1 MGFLDKA
8 KEQAIVHLKDR
19 EKVREVAE
27 KVKGKVE
34 DIQTKRRADALLEDL
49 GRLAYAQHTGRAND
63 RADPEISR
71 LVAELRSLEDDGVPI
86 LPEP

>member
-1 MGFLDKA
+1 MGLLDRA
-8 KEQAIVHLKDR
+8 KEQAIHLKDR

-49 GRLAYAQHTGRAND
+49 GRLVYAQQTGRAND
-63 RADPEISR
+63 SADAGISR
-71 LVAELRSLEDDGVPI
+71 LVAELRSLEDHGVPV

>member
-1 MGFLDKA
+1 MGLLDRA
-8 KEQAIVHLKDR
+8 KEQAIHLKDR
-19 EKVREVAE
+19 DKVREVAE

-49 GRLAYAQHTGRAND
+49 GRLVYARHTGRAND
-63 RADPEISR
+63 SAEGEVGR

>member
-1 MGFLDKA
+1 MGFLDRA
-8 KEQAIVHLKDR
+8 KQQATNLKDR

-49 GRLAYAQHTGRAND
+49 GRLAYAQHTGRVNAS
-63 RADPEISR
+63 AETEISR
-71 LVAELRSLEDDGVPI
+71 VVAELRTLEDDGVSI
-86 LPEP
+86 LPDA